1 MRSREE
7 KETKMRTNKDSRGRT
22 NEMAAR
28 RKEGKVGGHIP
39 ERNPGKTFKKRVLS
53 WANCHAPVALDQLSE
68 VLRMLSKNGMTQGP
82 RVEQFQCG
90 RG

>member
-22 NEMAAR
+22 NEMASG

-39 ERNPGKTFKKRVLS
+39 ERNRGKTFKKRVLS
-53 WANCHAPVALDQLSE
+53 WANCHTPVALDQLSE
-68 VLRMLSKNGMTQGP
+68 VLRMLSKNEMTLGP
-82 RVEQFQCG
+82 RVEPFQCG